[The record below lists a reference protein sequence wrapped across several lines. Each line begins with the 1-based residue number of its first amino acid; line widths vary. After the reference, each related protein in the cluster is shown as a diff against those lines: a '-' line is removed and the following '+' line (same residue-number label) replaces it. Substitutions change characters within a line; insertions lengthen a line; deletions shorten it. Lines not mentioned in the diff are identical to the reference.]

1 MLTSMGT
8 SSCRLTLRGVDM
20 ANDERRAHV
29 TTRARSL
36 AHDNRADVL
45 NNLFSFFSSL
55 SHLHQRT
62 ESAYMYHQHNNIIH
76 HLHVSLNHIYS

>member
-45 NNLFSFFSSL
+45 NNFSLFFLLFLTSIKEQNNSIRIPPTQHTL
-55 SHLHQRT
+55 ST
-62 ESAYMYHQHNNIIH
+62 TSTFP
-76 HLHVSLNHIYS
+76 